1 MRFSN
6 RVDAGQRLADR
17 LAEWADRGEV
27 TVLGLPRGGVPVA
40 FEVARRLRAP
50 LDVLVVRKLGTP
62 GQPELAMGAVASG
75 GVQVLHDD
83 LIRQLDI
90 PPGEVARVA
99 ARARAEL
106 ERRERDLRGGRPLP
120 DVRGR
125 VVILVDDGAAT
136 GATTEA
142 AVRALRVLG
151 PARVIVAVPVAAPDA
166 CARLRAEADQVV
178 CLSAPSSFSAVGQW
192 YDDFS
197 ETTDA
202 DVRALLSAAAGPP
215 DAG

>member
-1 MRFSN
+1 M
-6 RVDAGQRLADR
+6 
-17 LAEWADRGEV
+17 
-27 TVLGLPRGGVPVA
+27 
-40 FEVARRLRAP
+40 
-50 LDVLVVRKLGTP
+50 
-62 GQPELAMGAVASG
+62 
-75 GVQVLHDD
+75 
-83 LIRQLDI
+83 
-90 PPGEVARVA
+90 
-99 ARARAEL
+99 
-106 ERRERDLRGGRPLP
+106 
-120 DVRGR
+120 
-125 VVILVDDGAAT
+125 DDGAAT

-142 AVRALRVLG
+142 AVRALRLLG

-178 CLSAPSSFSAVGQW
+178 CLSAPPSFSAVGQW